1 MHLVEWKNAGRYF
14 DYNGFRVFYRDEGNG
29 ETLVCIHGFPTASW
43 DWHRVWPH
51 LIKRFRV
58 IALDMMGFGFSDK
71 PKDYPYSLHDQATLH
86 ERLLASLGAQRI
98 HVLAHDYGDT
108 VAQELLARCQDRQ
121 KESAGG
127 IEIESVCLLNGAIFP
142 ETHRPLLIQK
152 LLLSP
157 LGPLV
162 SRFVSEK
169 RFRRS
174 FSSIFG
180 RDTQPSPTELAE
192 FWSLIAF
199 NDGVSVA
206 HRTIRYMKERETYR
220 ARWVGILQTTPVP
233 LRLVNGT
240 ADPVSGA
247 HVAARYRE
255 LIPNPDVLALEN
267 IGHYPQLED
276 PLAVVQAFF
285 RFLERHQG

>member
-1 MHLVEWKNAGRYF
+1 MHLADWKNAGRYF

-51 LIKRFRV
+51 LIQRFRV
-58 IALDMMGFGFSDK
+58 IAADMIGFGFSDK
-71 PKDYPYSLHDQATLH
+71 PRGYPYSIHDQAALH

-98 HVLAHDYGDT
+98 HILAHDYGDT
-108 VAQELLARCQDRQ
+108 VAQELLARHQDRQ
-121 KESAGG
+121 RENAGG
-127 IEIESVCLLNGAIFP
+127 IEIKSVCLLNGAIFP

-157 LGPLV
+157 LGFLLW
-162 SRFVSEK
+162 RFVSEK

-180 RDTQPSPTELAE
+180 RGTRPSPSELAE
-192 FWSLIAF
+192 FWSLITF
-199 NDGVSVA
+199 NDGVRVS
-206 HRTIRYMKERETYR
+206 HRTIRYMKERQTYR
-220 ARWVGILQTTPVP
+220 ARWTGILQHTHVP
-233 LRLVNGT
+233 LRFVNGT

-247 HVAARYRE
+247 HVVARYRE
-255 LIPNPDVLALEN
+255 LIPNPDVVALEN
-267 IGHYPQLED
+267 TGHYPQLEH
-276 PLAVVQAFF
+276 PLAVVRAFF
-285 RFLERHQG
+285 QFLERPQE